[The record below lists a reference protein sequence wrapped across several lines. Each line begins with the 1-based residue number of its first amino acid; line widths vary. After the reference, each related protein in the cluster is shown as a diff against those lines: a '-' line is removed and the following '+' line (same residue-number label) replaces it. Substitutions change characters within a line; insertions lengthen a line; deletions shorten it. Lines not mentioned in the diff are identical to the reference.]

1 MRILVTGAT
10 GQVGRH
16 LVEELH
22 RGAHD
27 VRALTRHPGNATF
40 PDGIQVVEGDLT
52 KTETLRS
59 AFDGVDAIHFITF
72 GGDDFADLTNG
83 PELVDLAE
91 RSGVRRATVLGGWSP
106 TSVETAL
113 ERSSID
119 RTLLQ
124 PVEFMA
130 NTLEWAD
137 ELRASGTLSAL
148 ATYPSATV
156 HEADIAA
163 VAARAFTERGHAGRT
178 YPLTGPEALT
188 PQERLRI
195 LAEETGSDFSFVQL
209 TEEQER
215 ARLRGYGYDDDYV
228 EFGIQLAT
236 NPPATAGRILPTVQ
250 DVTGSPAR
258 TFAQW
263 ARENAARFR
272 PHNETYQ
279 AAAPEA
285 RLD

>member
-22 RGAHD
+22 QGRHE
-27 VRALTRHPGNATF
+27 VRALTRDPDNAVF
-40 PDGIQVVEGDLT
+40 PDGVQAVGGDLT
-52 KTETLRS
+52 RLETLGS

-72 GGDDFADLTNG
+72 GGDDFADLANG
-83 PELVDLAE
+83 ADLIDLAE
-91 RSGVRRATVLGGWSP
+91 QNGVRRATVLGGWSA
-106 TSVETAL
+106 TSVETEL
-113 ERSSID
+113 RRSRID
-119 RTLLQ
+119 WTLLH

-137 ELRASGTLSAL
+137 ELMTRGTLSTL
-148 ATYPSATV
+148 ATYPSAMI

-163 VAARAFTERGHAGRT
+163 VSAHALTERGHAGRA
-178 YPLTGPEALT
+178 YALTGPEALT
-188 PQERLRI
+188 PQERIHI
-195 LAEETGSDFSFVQL
+195 LAEETGRDLSFVQL
-209 TEEQER
+209 TPEQER

-236 NPPATAGRILPTVQ
+236 SPPATAGRVLPTVPEI
-250 DVTGSPAR
+250 TGRPGR

-263 ARENAARFR
+263 AQEHAARFR
-272 PHNETYQ
+272 PDQ
-279 AAAPEA
+279 GADPES
-285 RLD
+285 